1 MEAVLYVAHGTRVQ
15 QGIDEAIQFIEAV
28 KQVVPTAIQ
37 EICFLELAQPS
48 IIEGVR
54 RCVSQGATH
63 IAVVPILLLTANHA
77 KEDIPQEL
85 AQAHAL
91 FPHVTFTIGQPFGI
105 HDKLLDSLEARLSPF
120 SIEPNAHV
128 YLIGRGSSDP
138 TPKRDLSEIA
148 QRLHDRIQRPVD
160 VCFLYGVGPTF
171 EETLQHIQQ
180 QNDATPIYILPYLLF
195 SGLLQHH
202 IEKTIHSLQ
211 FETAN
216 VTLCAPLGYDENVQH
231 VLAQRTH
238 ETLQQIQHIKERA
251 LHG

>member
-15 QGIDEAIQFIEAV
+15 KGIDEAVRFIEAV
-28 KQVVPTAIQ
+28 KQTVAAPIQ
-37 EICFLELAQPS
+37 EICFLELAAPS
-48 IIEGVR
+48 IVEGVK
-54 RCVSQGATH
+54 RCVTQGATH

-77 KEDIPQEL
+77 KEDIPEEL
-85 AQAHAL
+85 EKAQQL
-91 FPHVTFTIGQPFGI
+91 FPTVRFTIGAPFGI
-105 HDKLLDSLEARLSPF
+105 HEKLIDSLTDRLAPHAVEQHAR
-120 SIEPNAHV
+120 I

-138 TPKRDLSEIA
+138 TPKQDLARIASLLSE
-148 QRLHDRIQRPVD
+148 RIHRPVD

-180 QNDATPIYILPYLLF
+180 QNDATPIYIIPYLLF

-202 IEKTIHSLQ
+202 IEKTIHALQ

-231 VLAQRTH
+231 VLAQRTD
-238 ETLQQIQHIKERA
+238 ETLQQIKEQIA
-251 LHG
+251 YG

>member
-15 QGIDEAIQFIEAV
+15 KGIDEAVRFIEAV
-28 KQVVPTAIQ
+28 KQTVAAPIQ
-37 EICFLELAQPS
+37 EICFLELAAPS
-48 IIEGVR
+48 IVEGVE
-54 RCVSQGATH
+54 RCVTQGATH

-77 KEDIPQEL
+77 KEDIPEEL
-85 AQAHAL
+85 HKAQQL
-91 FPHVTFTIGQPFGI
+91 FPTVRFTVGAPFGI
-105 HDKLLDSLEARLSPF
+105 HEKLIDSLVDRLAPHAVEQHAR
-120 SIEPNAHV
+120 I

-138 TPKRDLSEIA
+138 TPKQDLSRIA
-148 QRLHDRIQRPVD
+148 SLLSERIQRPVD

-180 QNDATPIYILPYLLF
+180 QNDATPIYIIPYLLF

-202 IEKTIHSLQ
+202 IEKTIHALQ

-231 VLAQRTH
+231 VLAQRTD
-238 ETLQQIQHIKERA
+238 ETLQQIKEQIA
-251 LHG
+251 YG

>member
-15 QGIDEAIQFIEAV
+15 KGIDEAIQFIDTV
-28 KQVVPTAIQ
+28 KQLVPTAIQ
-37 EICFLELAQPS
+37 EICFLELAEPS

-54 RCVSQGATH
+54 RCVTQGATH

-77 KEDIPQEL
+77 KEDIPAEL
-85 AQAHAL
+85 AHAQQL
-91 FPHVTFTIGQPFGI
+91 FPTVSFTVGQPFGI
-105 HDKLLDSLEARLSPF
+105 HERLLDSLQQRLAHYKLEPHAR
-120 SIEPNAHV
+120 I

-138 TPKRDLSEIA
+138 APKRDLTEIA
-148 QRLHDRIQRPVD
+148 ALLETRISRQVD

-171 EETLQHIQQ
+171 EETLAAIQQ
-180 QNDATPIYILPYLLF
+180 RNDNTPIYIIPYLLF

-211 FETAN
+211 FDTAN

-231 VLAQRTH
+231 VLAQRTY
-238 ETLQQIQHIKERA
+238 ETLQQIQQTKERA
-251 LHG
+251 SHG